1 MTKAAHA
8 GWRWRELGFSALV
21 LALGVAGLLDIRYGD
36 WRPGPGV
43 GNHLV
48 PMVAYWVLVASG
60 AAGLLSR
67 LRANWQPDAERLSV
81 PILAVSAALLWGG
94 LFFLAVRHVGLAVS
108 TTVLIGGATALLAPR
123 GAARPVLLAVV
134 ALASGAVFWLMFTR
148 LAPILVADPILF

>member
-1 MTKAAHA
+1 MTKLAHA
-8 GWRWRELGFSALV
+8 GWAWRELGFSALI

-48 PMVAYWVLVASG
+48 PMVAYWVLVGAG
-60 AAGLLSR
+60 AAGLLGR
-67 LRANWQPDAERLSV
+67 LRKDWQPDAERLRV
-81 PILAVSAALLWGG
+81 PLLAVSVALLWGG

-108 TTVLIGGATALLAPR
+108 TAAFIGGATTLLAPR
-123 GAARPVLLAVV
+123 GAVRPVLLAVV
-134 ALASGAVFWLMFTR
+134 ALASGVVFWLMFTR